1 MKKKRTLRTVYLIII
16 LLSLLITL
24 GTITYLRL
32 NSNEGI
38 FFKDNL
44 TTTFREKVYIS
55 NFISYIDGT
64 LIDDYLVDTKEVGPK
79 ELNINFKNKYGF
91 IVSKSINI
99 NVLDIT
105 PPTVVVNNPYT
116 VKLGSK
122 INLEEEIFCAD
133 DYDDI
138 ISCNIIGDYDLERVG
153 KYNLEIKATDKSGN
167 STSKNFTLNVV
178 DKINNNSSSVPNN
191 SYTSFR
197 DVHKK
202 YKDKNTLIGL
212 DISKWQGNV
221 DYRKLKEEGVEF
233 VVLKLGGQTKIDGE
247 YKIDP
252 KFYQNIEGAIN
263 NDIKVGVYFY
273 SYANSEKDAIK
284 QANFIVDTLEDK
296 KIDLP
301 IFFDWENWNSYT
313 KFHISFNTLNK
324 IASSFINRVE
334 ELGYKGVLYSS
345 KYYLENIWYEDNYDN
360 WLAYYNEDFENYHN
374 YYMWQICDNG
384 KIDGINGYVDV
395 NIRPKKQKK

>member
-1 MKKKRTLRTVYLIII
+1 MKKKISLRTVYLIII

-24 GTITYLRL
+24 VTIIYLRL
-32 NSNEGI
+32 TNNEGI

-105 PPTVVVNNPYT
+105 PPKVVVNNPYT

-167 STSKNFTLNVV
+167 LTSKNFTLNVV
-178 DKINNNSSSVPNN
+178 DKINNNSSSKTNN
-191 SYTSFR
+191 SYTSFK
-197 DVHKK
+197 DVYKK
-202 YKDKNTLIGL
+202 YKDNNTLVGL

-221 DYRKLKEEGVEF
+221 DYRKLKEEGVDF

-252 KFYQNIEGAIN
+252 KFYQNIEGALN

-273 SYANSEKDAIK
+273 SYAKSIEDAIK

-345 KYYLENIWYEDNYDN
+345 KYYLENIWYKDDYTN
-360 WLAYYNEDFENYHN
+360 WIAYYTNNFNEYKD
-374 YYMWQICDNG
+374 YYMWQMCSNG
-384 KIDGINGYVDV
+384 KINGIDGYVDIDIM
-395 NIRPKKQKK
+395 NIR

>member
-1 MKKKRTLRTVYLIII
+1 MKKKISLRTVYLIII

-24 GTITYLRL
+24 GTIIYLRL
-32 NSNEGI
+32 TNNEGI

-64 LIDDYLVDTKEVGPK
+64 LIDDYLVDTNEVGVK

-105 PPTVVVNNPYT
+105 PPKVVVNNPYT

-178 DKINNNSSSVPNN
+178 DKINNNSSSKPNN
-191 SYTSFR
+191 SYTSFKE
-197 DVHKK
+197 VYKK
-202 YKDKNTLIGL
+202 YKDNNTLVGL

-221 DYRKLKEEGVEF
+221 DYRKLKEEGVDF

-252 KFYQNIEGAIN
+252 KFYQNIEGALN

-273 SYANSEKDAIK
+273 SYAKSVEDAIK

-345 KYYLENIWYEDNYDN
+345 KYYLENIWYKDDYTN
-360 WLAYYNEDFENYHN
+360 WIAYYTNNFNEYKD
-374 YYMWQICDNG
+374 YYMWQMCSNG
-384 KIDGINGYVDV
+384 KINGIDGYVDIDIM
-395 NIRPKKQKK
+395 NIR

>member
-1 MKKKRTLRTVYLIII
+1 MKKKISLRTVYLIII

-24 GTITYLRL
+24 VTLTYLRL
-32 NSNEGI
+32 TNNEGI

-64 LIDDYLVDTKEVGPK
+64 LIDDYIVDTKEVGTK

-167 STSKNFTLNVV
+167 STSKNFTLNIV
-178 DKINNNSSSVPNN
+178 DKINNNSSSKPNN
-191 SYTSFR
+191 SYTSFKE
-197 DVHKK
+197 VYKK
-202 YKDKNTLIGL
+202 YKNENTLVGL

-221 DYRKLKEEGVEF
+221 DYKKIKEEGVDF

-252 KFYQNIEGAIN
+252 KFYQNIEGALN

-273 SYANSEKDAIK
+273 SYAKSVEDAIK

-345 KYYLENIWYEDNYDN
+345 KYYLENIWYKDDYTN
-360 WLAYYNEDFENYHN
+360 WIAYYTNNFNEYKD
-374 YYMWQICDNG
+374 YYMWQMCSNG
-384 KIDGINGYVDV
+384 KINGIDGYVDIDIM
-395 NIRPKKQKK
+395 NIR

>member
-1 MKKKRTLRTVYLIII
+1 MKKKRSLRTVYLIII

-24 GTITYLRL
+24 VTITYLRL

-64 LIDDYLVDTKEVGPK
+64 LIDDYLVDTNEVGTK

-105 PPTVVVNNPYT
+105 PPKVVVNNPYT

-178 DKINNNSSSVPNN
+178 DKINNSSSKPNN
-191 SYTSFR
+191 SYTSFKE
-197 DVHKK
+197 VYKK
-202 YKDKNTLIGL
+202 YK
-212 DISKWQGNV
+212 
-221 DYRKLKEEGVEF
+221 KER
-233 VVLKLGGQTKIDGE
+233 D
-247 YKIDP
+247 
-252 KFYQNIEGAIN
+252 NM
-263 NDIKVGVYFY
+263 
-273 SYANSEKDAIK
+273 
-284 QANFIVDTLEDK
+284 
-296 KIDLP
+296 DL
-301 IFFDWENWNSYT
+301 
-313 KFHISFNTLNK
+313 
-324 IASSFINRVE
+324 
-334 ELGYKGVLYSS
+334 
-345 KYYLENIWYEDNYDN
+345 
-360 WLAYYNEDFENYHN
+360 
-374 YYMWQICDNG
+374 
-384 KIDGINGYVDV
+384 
-395 NIRPKKQKK
+395 

>member
-1 MKKKRTLRTVYLIII
+1 MKKKISLRSVYLIII

-24 GTITYLRL
+24 VTTTYLRL
-32 NSNEGI
+32 TNNEGI

-105 PPTVVVNNPYT
+105 PPKVVVNNPYT

-178 DKINNNSSSVPNN
+178 DKINNNSSSKTNN
-191 SYTSFR
+191 SYTSFK
-197 DVHKK
+197 DVYKK
-202 YKDKNTLIGL
+202 YKDNNTLVGL

-221 DYRKLKEEGVEF
+221 DYKKIKEEGVDF

-252 KFYQNIEGAIN
+252 KFYQNIEGALN

-273 SYANSEKDAIK
+273 SYANSEEDAIK

-345 KYYLENIWYEDNYDN
+345 KYYLENIWYKDDYTN
-360 WLAYYNEDFENYHN
+360 WIAYYTNNFNEYKV
-374 YYMWQICDNG
+374 YYMWQMCSNG
-384 KIDGINGYVDV
+384 KINGIDGYVDIDIM
-395 NIRPKKQKK
+395 NIR

>member
-1 MKKKRTLRTVYLIII
+1 MKKKISLRSVYLIII

-44 TTTFREKVYIS
+44 TTTFRDEVYIS

-64 LIDDYLVDTKEVGPK
+64 LIDDYLVDTKEVGTK

-99 NVLDIT
+99 NVLDII
-105 PPTVVVNNPYT
+105 PPKVVVNNPYT

-178 DKINNNSSSVPNN
+178 DKINNSSSKSNN
-191 SYTSFR
+191 SYTSFKE
-197 DVHKK
+197 VYKK
-202 YKDKNTLIGL
+202 YKNENTLVGL

-221 DYRKLKEEGVEF
+221 DYKKIKEEGVDF

-252 KFYQNIEGAIN
+252 KFYQNIEGALN

-273 SYANSEKDAIK
+273 SYAKSVDDAIK

-345 KYYLENIWYEDNYDN
+345 KYYLENIWYKDDYTN
-360 WLAYYNEDFENYHN
+360 WIAYYTNNFNEYKD
-374 YYMWQICDNG
+374 YYMWQMCSNG
-384 KIDGINGYVDV
+384 KINGIDGYVDIDIM
-395 NIRPKKQKK
+395 NIR